1 MKGNLAGF
9 KEVEHTA
16 DWRLHVWAPD
26 LPGLLEQAAR
36 GMYALAGM
44 RLSPDAQPRIS
55 RSLEILASDPESLL
69 VRFLSELLHYS
80 SQEHQGFDGFQL
92 STDKNHLKAELS
104 GGLVMVVD
112 KEIKAVT
119 YHNLVILTTER
130 GLEAS
135 IVFDV

>member
-1 MKGNLAGF
+1 MKGDLAGF

-16 DWRLHVWAPD
+16 DWQLKVWAPD

-36 GMYALAGM
+36 GMYTLAGT
-44 RLSPDAQPRIS
+44 RLSLDAQPRIL
-55 RSLEILASDPESLL
+55 RSLEISASDPESLL
-69 VRFLSELLHYS
+69 VRFLSELLHVS
-80 SQEHQGFDGFQL
+80 AQEHQGFNNFQL
-92 STDKNHLKAELS
+92 SIDNNHLKAELS
-104 GGLVMVVD
+104 GRMVLSVD

-119 YHNLVILTTER
+119 FHNLFVRTTER